1 MPNFSSGGNFFLDP
15 LFLEGPEGPFWKIRE
30 AGGGVSKDGWER
42 PTERHSVLS
51 EGAINWQKIQK
62 GLWASTKMVWGF
74 WTPRG
79 LSEQVGQEDRFKK
92 PQKGGDS
99 NQGATPYSK
108 TPRPLMIWGSVR
120 AFHEPGSRGG
130 AHQDWGEDPEGT
142 LKGPTKKRHQKE
154 GEE

>member
-1 MPNFSSGGNFFLDP
+1 MGTTHRETLSVVGGRHLVGRKSKGTLGFDEDGVGFLDP
-15 LFLEGPEGPFWKIRE
+15 SKPLR
-30 AGGGVSKDGWER
+30 AGG
-42 PTERHSVLS
+42 T
-51 EGAINWQKIQK
+51 
-62 GLWASTKMVWGF
+62 
-74 WTPRG
+74 RG
-79 LSEQVGQEDRFKK
+79 PFKK